1 MANRRINLIPFK
13 TGDPKTKLST
23 IVLVIIAGFVFCIIC
38 LILFQSLESSADIR
52 LLNQNNYRQATQN
65 NPGDSTFAHAVELIK
80 NVREENKE
88 YRDFIL
94 KLTQMVLLN
103 LLLPVLTAVL
113 GYKFGSK
120 NEEE

>member
-1 MANRRINLIPFK
+1 MANRRLNLIPFK

-23 IVLVIIAGFVFCIIC
+23 IVLLIIAGFVFCIIC

-52 LLNQNNYRQATQN
+52 LLNQNSNQQAAQN
-65 NPGDSTFAHAVELIK
+65 NFGDSTFAHTLEMIK
-80 NVREENKE
+80 HVQEENKE

-120 NEEE
+120 NGEE